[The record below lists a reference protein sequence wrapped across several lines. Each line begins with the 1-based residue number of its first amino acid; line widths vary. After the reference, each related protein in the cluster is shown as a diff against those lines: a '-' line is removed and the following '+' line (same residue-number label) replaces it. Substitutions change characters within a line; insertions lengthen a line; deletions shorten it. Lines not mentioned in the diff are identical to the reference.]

1 MDHHNVCHRN
11 QTHYDAHAVRV
22 PSEQERRAGPA
33 APLKRFHNAVK
44 RLLLETCV
52 APGARLLDLG
62 AGRGGDVRKWADRRV
77 AFAKGLDVSGAEL
90 DEARRRASALPS
102 LSAVFERTDAL
113 GVRAWDDPDG
123 PYDVVT
129 CMFALHYF
137 FASEHMCQTLLHHV
151 ARNLR
156 TGGVFVGI
164 VPDGIRINRALAD
177 RSTSASVRLEAQ
189 WSGPPRPFGSP
200 YLCEIEDTVTGRGG
214 SLEYLVYDTVLTA
227 VARQFGLH
235 PILDLELP
243 GLEATSTT
251 FKHLVPPYPGPLA
264 DATRLFA
271 AFAFRKV

>member
-1 MDHHNVCHRN
+1 MERLRQRN
-11 QTHYDAHAVRV
+11 QTHYDAHAVHV
-22 PSEQERRAGPA
+22 PSEHERRTGPA
-33 APLKRFHNAVK
+33 APLKRFHNTVK
-44 RLLLETCV
+44 RLLLQTLV
-52 APGARLLDLG
+52 PPGARVLDLG
-62 AGRGGDVRKWADRRV
+62 AGRGGDVRKWAECQV
-77 AFAKGLDVSGAEL
+77 SFAKGLDISGAEL
-90 DEARRRASALPS
+90 DEARRRASALPG
-102 LSAVFERTDAL
+102 LTAVFERTDSL
-113 GVRAWDDPDG
+113 GVNAWDDPDG

-137 FASEHMCQTLLHHV
+137 FASERTCQTLLNHV

-156 TGGVFVGI
+156 KGGVFVGI
-164 VPDGIRINRALAD
+164 VPDGIRINRALAH

-200 YLCEIEDTVTGRGG
+200 YLCEIEDTVTSQGG

-227 VARQFGLH
+227 VARQFGLQ

-243 GLEATSTT
+243 GLEATSTS

-264 DATRLFA
+264 EATRLFA